1 MLNVKDRQTEARIVL
16 PWPPSLNNMF
26 VNVRGKGRVRS
37 ENYRKWATQAGMLL
51 MTQRPRKFHEP
62 VRVRIELNPP
72 NARAF
77 DLDNRNKALL
87 DLLVEHGVIID
98 DSNRWVRAVSVE
110 MVADGAP
117 CTVIVEAI

>member
-1 MLNVKDRQTEARIVL
+1 MIADKITTEVRIVL

-26 VNVRGKGRVRS
+26 LNVRGKGRVRS
-37 ENYRKWATQAGMLL
+37 ENYRKWLTEAGWLL
-51 MTQRPRKFHEP
+51 KSQKPRRFHEP
-62 VRVRIELNPP
+62 VRIRVELNPP

-98 DSNRWVRAVSVE
+98 DSNRWVRGVSVDQ
-110 MVADGAP
+110 VPSGAP
-117 CTVIVEAI
+117 CTVIVEAV